1 MTVQSRS
8 YFICSVLVCE
18 SFNANAV
25 LHPTV
30 PVHLYIFGKS
40 DTGSFD
46 TEVNCSC

>member
-1 MTVQSRS
+1 MFYINDSSIQII
-8 YFICSVLVCE
+8 FHMF